1 MTLPYQ
7 GIQKWIEDGFI
18 KKNGPFLDGQIQ
30 PASIDCTLG
39 NRVHRVTSSFLPMPG
54 EKISDILKAKT
65 LYDFELV
72 PGSILEPNACYV
84 VPLQESLKIPKGFQ
98 AYSNPK
104 SSIGRIDVFVRLL
117 TDGNSQ
123 FDVVPEGYEGDLFL
137 EIIPLTFVIAA
148 APGIALNQI
157 RFRKT
162 DAFFCTNDELRAVH
176 EMEGL
181 VFDIEGVRIKEPI
194 IRNNALFLTAD
205 LQNREVVGF
214 RAKHNA
220 TDAIDLTKKNF
231 YDPERFWDQIKKP
244 ADGEL
249 VLVPGDFYL
258 LGSNERIS
266 VPPDYSAE
274 MASYNPQ
281 SGELRAHYAGFFDS
295 GFGFHDGE
303 ASGGTTAVLEVRAHN
318 VPFRLTHGQE
328 ICQFAYEKMITR
340 PEKIYGKSINS
351 NYIGTAPKLP
361 KFFKNVW

>member
-18 KKNGPFLDGQIQ
+18 IKNGPFLDGQIQ

-39 NRVHRVTSSFLPMPG
+39 NRVYRVTSSFLPKPG
-54 EKISDILKAKT
+54 EKIADILKTKT

-72 PGSILEPNACYV
+72 PGSILEPNACYII
-84 VPLQESLKIPKGFQ
+84 PLQESLKIPAGFQ
-98 AYSNPK
+98 AFSNPK
-104 SSIGRIDVFVRLL
+104 SSIGRVDVFVRLL
-117 TDGNSQ
+117 TDGNPQ
-123 FDVVPEGYEGDLFL
+123 FDTVPEMYEGGLFL
-137 EIIPLTFVIAA
+137 EVIPLTFMVAA

-157 RFRKT
+157 RFRKSN
-162 DAFFCTNDELRAVH
+162 AFFCTNDELKTAH

-181 VFDIEGVRIKEPI
+181 VFDIAGQKIANPI
-194 IRNNALFLTAD
+194 INDNALFLTAD
-205 LQNREVVGF
+205 LKNREAVGF

-220 TDAIDLTKKNF
+220 GEVIDLTKKNF
-231 YDPERFWDQIKKP
+231 YDPEKFWDQIKKP
-244 ADGEL
+244 ADEEL
-249 VLVPGDFYL
+249 ILVPGDFYL

-303 ASGGTTAVLEVRAHN
+303 VSGGTTAVLEVRAHN
-318 VPFRLTHGQE
+318 VPFRLTHGQI
-328 ICQFAYEKMITR
+328 ICRFTYEKMITR
-340 PEKIYGKSINS
+340 PERIYGKAINS
-351 NYIGTAPKLP
+351 NYTGTAPKLP
-361 KFFKNVW
+361 KFFKNIW